1 VLWPLLEEVEAEVVP
16 GYGVEVVTIGV
27 PVLAVGV
34 AEFVLDV
41 KATELADE
49 EDGSSAL
56 PTIGIGL

>member
-1 VLWPLLEEVEAEVVP
+1 LEEVEAEVVP

-27 PVLAVGV
+27 PVLDVGV
-34 AEFVLDV
+34 AEPVLDV

-56 PTIGIGL
+56 PTIEIGLLVEA